1 MKIAVAADHAGW
13 ADKVWLAERLRRLG
27 HEVEDFG
34 AESDEPS
41 DYPDFAAKAAGA
53 VASGECERAVLI
65 CGTGIGMSVAAN
77 KVRGIR
83 AAACQ
88 TADAA
93 KLSRAHNDAN
103 VLCVGSRLTCR
114 EAISEIVAVWLA
126 TEFEGGR
133 HEERVNKVMALE
145 ERETC

>member
-1 MKIAVAADHAGW
+1 VKIAVAADHAGW
-13 ADKVWLAERLRRLG
+13 ADKVWLAGRLRELG

-34 AESDEPS
+34 ADSDEPC
-41 DYPDFAAKAAGA
+41 DYPDFAATAAGA
-53 VASGECERAVLI
+53 VASGECERAVLV

-88 TADAA
+88 TAGAA

-103 VLCVGSRLTCR
+103 VLCVGSRLTDR
-114 EAISEIVAVWLA
+114 GTMSEIVDVWLA
-126 TEFEGGR
+126 TEFGGGR
-133 HEERVNKVMALE
+133 HAERVNKVMALE
-145 ERETC
+145 EKETC